1 MPIANTRCTDA
12 KAQAASSWFASQFLV
27 LRLLCVAALMLG
39 CTQTALAAEGA
50 TDHAAKG
57 VSEGVSTGVSTGAA
71 ETQKA
76 KPELWT
82 DQEIDAQRALDE
94 RANPAVQ
101 IRSRYALG
109 VNRYYLNHSTRL
121 IGWQVGE
128 SLYFGR
134 AKGEESGI
142 ALVWQRRW
150 NQQVSL
156 SNDGIRLTRHF

>member
-1 MPIANTRCTDA
+1 MRWLAR
-12 KAQAASSWFASQFLV
+12 KFQV
-27 LRLLCVAALMLG
+27 LRLLGAAALILG
-39 CTQTALAAEGA
+39 CTQTALAGE
-50 TDHAAKG
+50 D
-57 VSEGVSTGVSTGAA
+57 E
-71 ETQKA
+71 EP
-76 KPELWT
+76 KPALWT
-82 DQEIDAQRALDE
+82 DQEIDALRLLDE
-94 RANPAVQ
+94 RANPDVQ

-128 SLYFGR
+128 ALYFGR

>member
-1 MPIANTRCTDA
+1 MLKTKTSNITT
-12 KAQAASSWFASQFLV
+12 KVQAPRRLFTPMYQAMFQAMFQVMYPV
-27 LRLLCVAALMLG
+27 LRLLGVVALILG
-39 CTQTALAAEGA
+39 CTQTALAAE
-50 TDHAAKG
+50 DEEPKLI
-57 VSEGVSTGVSTGAA
+57 
-71 ETQKA
+71 
-76 KPELWT
+76 LWT
-82 DQEIDAQRALDE
+82 DQEVDALRLLDE

-101 IRSRYALG
+101 IRSRYVLG

-134 AKGEESGI
+134 AKGEESGL

>member
-1 MPIANTRCTDA
+1 MLTAKISNKAANTANYTTNDTTNDTATKIETPNRWLSCKRQAIRLVAAAALIISAT
-12 KAQAASSWFASQFLV
+12 QAAF
-27 LRLLCVAALMLG
+27 
-39 CTQTALAAEGA
+39 AAE
-50 TDHAAKG
+50 DKG
-57 VSEGVSTGVSTGAA
+57 E
-71 ETQKA
+71 EP
-76 KPELWT
+76 KPILWT
-82 DQEIDAQRALDE
+82 DQEIDALRLLDE
-94 RANPAVQ
+94 RANPPVQ

-109 VNRYYLNHSTRL
+109 VNRYYLNHATRL

>member
-1 MPIANTRCTDA
+1 MLKTKTSNITT
-12 KAQAASSWFASQFLV
+12 KVQAPRRLFTPMYQAMFQVMYPV
-27 LRLLCVAALMLG
+27 LRLLGVVALILG
-39 CTQTALAAEGA
+39 CTQTALAAE
-50 TDHAAKG
+50 DEEPKLI
-57 VSEGVSTGVSTGAA
+57 
-71 ETQKA
+71 
-76 KPELWT
+76 LWT
-82 DQEIDAQRALDE
+82 DQEVDALRLLDE

-101 IRSRYALG
+101 IRSRYVLG

-134 AKGEESGI
+134 AKGEESGL